1 MKAKNLLYLFCLLYT
16 FVSCGKED
24 ILTFKGKES
33 GVYFQYGW
41 QTRFHINSE
50 TYKDSL
56 EFSFSKVAESLM
68 DTAIVTR
75 IRIMGNATDY
85 PRPVKLSVDVDRTTA
100 VEGIH
105 YTIDWSKAVIPA
117 NESDLKFPVTFHRT
131 PDMIKEKVVL
141 VLKLE
146 ANEHFNIYFTKQNNT
161 NVYYATEE
169 KIEADRFKFVV
180 GEIYTAPSCWYSSYS
195 PASSYFGEWTMTKF
209 CYINRLLEIPI
220 EDWERQGYE
229 GSKVQVG
236 RWPVQA
242 YVVRNA
248 LQEAA
253 DAGEPVMDED
263 GKPMQLGSDFEV
275 DYSAYEN
282 N

>member
-1 MKAKNLLYLFCLLYT
+1 MKAKNLLYLFCLLCA
-16 FVSCGKED
+16 FVSCSKKD
-24 ILTFKGKES
+24 IQTFNGKES

-41 QTRFHINSE
+41 QTRLYVNIDA
-50 TYKDSL
+50 YVDSL
-56 EFSFSKVAESLM
+56 EFSFSKVSETLT
-68 DTAIVTR
+68 DTAITTR
-75 IRIMGNATDY
+75 IRIMGNTTDY
-85 PRPVKLSVDVDRTTA
+85 PRPVKLSVDAERTTA
-100 VEGIH
+100 VEGTH

-117 NESDLKFPVTFHRT
+117 NESELQFPVTFRRT
-131 PDMIKEKVVL
+131 PDMLKEKVVL

-180 GEIYTAPSCWYSSYS
+180 GEIYTAPSCWYGYYT

-209 CYINRLLEIPI
+209 RYINRLLEIPI
-220 EDWERQGYE
+220 EDWERQGHE
-229 GSKVQVG
+229 GSKVQMG

-263 GKPMQLGSDFEV
+263 GKPMQLGSGFEV